1 MTTKFGVLLTQTCS
15 WEELTTHAKTVEAAG
30 FESLWVADQIANPFV
45 ATEWL
50 EGWTALAGLALET
63 ESIRI
68 GTLVTNII
76 YNNPVLIAKK
86 AITVDQMSGG
96 RLELGLGAGGAPT
109 DHTMTGVPY
118 WSGAERQRR
127 FEEFVAIVE
136 QLLTQESSSYEGE
149 FYHLQDTYV
158 SPAPLQSPR
167 PPLVIA
173 AHGPK
178 SMRLA
183 ARKAD
188 KWSFY
193 EPGSGLT
200 GNQAADAMRK
210 MNAYID
216 DEARA
221 ADRDPES
228 IERSFCCGFAAS
240 SAWESIDQAL
250 SDIKR
255 YEAAGINEFIVTYA
269 PDEGFVTSEAL
280 DMQTG
285 EIAASVFLRTPAD
298 LTAFA
303 QAVRNRS

>member
-1 MTTKFGVLLTQTCS
+1 VTTKFGVLLTQTCS
-15 WEELTTHAKTVEAAG
+15 WEELASHARTVEAAG
-30 FESLWVADQIANPFV
+30 FDSLWVADQIANPFV
-45 ATEWL
+45 ASEWL

-63 ESIRI
+63 EKIRI

-86 AITVDQMSGG
+86 AITVDHMSGG
-96 RLELGLGAGGAPT
+96 RLELGLGAGGAPS

-127 FEEFVAIVE
+127 FEEFVAIID
-136 QLLTQESSSYEGE
+136 QLLTKETSSYEGE
-149 FYHLQDTYV
+149 FYKLQDTYV
-158 SPAPLQSPR
+158 RPAPLQSPR

-183 ARKAD
+183 ARRAD

-193 EPGSGLT
+193 EPGSELAGD
-200 GNQAADAMRK
+200 QAADAIRK

-216 DEARA
+216 GEARA
-221 ADRDPES
+221 VKRDPRS

-240 SAWESIDQAL
+240 SSWQSIDQAL
-250 SDIKR
+250 SDINR
-255 YEAAGINEFIVTYA
+255 YETAGINEFIVTYA
-269 PDEGFVTSEAL
+269 PDEGFETSEAL

-285 EIAASVFLRTPAD
+285 EISASVFLRNPTD

-303 QAVRNRS
+303 HAVRNRS

>member
-1 MTTKFGVLLTQTCS
+1 VTTKFGVLLTQTCS
-15 WEELTTHAKTVEAAG
+15 WVELAKQAKSVEAAG
-30 FESLWVADQIANPFV
+30 FDSLWVADQIANAFG
-45 ATEWL
+45 ASEWL

-76 YNNPVLIAKK
+76 YNNPSLIAKK
-86 AITVDQMSGG
+86 AITVDHMSGG
-96 RLELGLGAGGAPT
+96 RLELGLGAGGAPS
-109 DHTMTGVPY
+109 DHAMTGVPY

-136 QLLTQESSSYEGE
+136 QLLTHETSSYEGE
-149 FYHLQDTYV
+149 FYQMQDTYV

-173 AHGPK
+173 AHGPR

-193 EPGSGLT
+193 EPGSGLV
-200 GNQAADAMRK
+200 GDQAADAIRR

-216 DEARA
+216 DEARTA
-221 ADRDPES
+221 ERPPES
-228 IERSFCCGFAAS
+228 IARSFCCGFAAG
-240 SAWESIDQAL
+240 SAWQSIDQAL
-250 SDIKR
+250 SDIDR

-269 PDEGFVTSEAL
+269 PDESFVASGTL

-285 EIAASVFLRTPAD
+285 EATESVFLRNPAD

-303 QAVRNRS
+303 HAVRNRS